1 MLFASKEKAERFI
14 VFNKDD
20 IISSGG
26 REPRR
31 VYYCPFCAGW
41 HITSNESEI
50 SASDFDKRDEMLL
63 LQIPHLNS
71 IKRPRLK
78 DNKNESPFFK
88 DLQKADSY
96 VSLYDFEAAKTTLST
111 TITIINEITDSNPYY
126 HEAQQAL
133 VLCNAL
139 QEMIYLF
146 ETVLISDFNQKEYL
160 DSILEK
166 YNPPEEERKRYLRIW
181 NSMLQSRFRISEIEN
196 KLYSIRDT
204 ITFGQVDGV
213 LFNLYKLDQ
222 IKKEIKKGNF
232 TKNHKKHFKSI
243 ISEIES
249 DVARLDIDSKE
260 AIIIERR
267 LIIAE
272 SSLHDQ
278 NIILCANH
286 LYDAKSRLQ
295 KLPDSDRKKV
305 PLQQKLNHLKEELDS
320 LTKYTAS

>member
-50 SASDFDKRDEMLL
+50 SAADFDKRDEVLL

-78 DNKNESPFFK
+78 DNKSESPFFK

-181 NSMLQSRFRISEIEN
+181 NSMLKSRLCISEMEN
-196 KLYSIRDT
+196 RLHAIKEGIP
-204 ITFGQVDGV
+204 FGQINDV
-213 LFNLYKLDQ
+213 YYRLDKVKKD
-222 IKKEIKKGNF
+222 IKRACF
-232 TKNHKKHFKSI
+232 TKNQKKHFNSI

-249 DVARLDIDSKE
+249 DINFDSRAAVVIGTRLN
-260 AIIIERR
+260 
-267 LIIAE
+267 IAE
-272 SSLHDQ
+272 SSLHNH

-286 LYDAKSRLQ
+286 LYDAQARLNR
-295 KLPDSDRKKV
+295 LPDKDKKKTV
-305 PLQQKLNHLKEELDS
+305 LQQKLNLIKEELDS
-320 LTKYTAS
+320 QKNNPTV